1 MKVAAASV
9 VILLSVALPAA
20 AETASLTPPESTD
33 TALFVAPGN
42 LGDIDSRPAPDPQ
55 FAPEWQF
62 RGFPLHAA
70 ALADDSARI
79 SELVASGFEVDY
91 RDRYGKTPLMVA
103 AAFGNVDA
111 VRRLL
116 ALGAD
121 IEAGDTVTGARALHH
136 AARMGHAG
144 LPAAR
149 VLAAAGADVNAGAFL
164 GETPLHLA
172 ASYGHVG
179 MIAFLADSGASLE
192 TRDNEGVRPLE
203 AARRL
208 GRMVAV
214 ETLLR
219 LGAREDTIH
228 DAVNAGDLA
237 RVRQLL
243 RAGASANDL
252 GLDGGPLARA
262 AAKGYV
268 AVAAA
273 LLDAGADIEG
283 ESDPFSAHPL
293 HIAAMSD
300 QPAMVAFLVERGA
313 RLESR
318 NAEGRTPLMMA
329 AAYQKTAVGKLL
341 VDAGADIAAV
351 DDKEMSA
358 AHHAASSGDAE
369 LLLHLMRHGIDANSQ
384 NRLNGMAPL
393 HYAAGYG
400 DLQVIRLLA
409 GHGGDFRLRDRTG
422 RTPLDHAYHCR
433 AMLAA
438 ALIAQLDPP

>member
-9 VILLSVALPAA
+9 VILLSALPAA
-20 AETASLTPPESTD
+20 AETASLTLPPSTD

-149 VLAAAGADVNAGAFL
+149 VLAAAGADVNAGAFH

-172 ASYGHVG
+172 ASYGHIG
-179 MIAFLADSGASLE
+179 MIAFLAESGASLE
-192 TRDNEGVRPLE
+192 ARDTEGVRPLE

-208 GRMVAV
+208 GRMVGV

-243 RAGASANDL
+243 GAGASANDS

-273 LLDAGADIEG
+273 LVDAGADIEG
-283 ESDPFSAHPL
+283 EDNPWSSRPL
-293 HIAAMSD
+293 HIAAIAD
-300 QPAMVAFLVERGA
+300 QPAMAAFLIESGA
-313 RLESR
+313 DLESR
-318 NAEGRTPLMMA
+318 DAEGRTPLMVA
-329 AAYQKTAVGKLL
+329 AGYQKTAVGQLL
-341 VDAGADIAAV
+341 IDAGADVTAV
-351 DDKEMSA
+351 DNMEMA
-358 AHHAASSGDAE
+358 AIHYTAMSGDAD
-369 LLLHLMRHGIDANSQ
+369 LMLQLMRRGINANSQ

-393 HYAAGYG
+393 HYAAGFG
-400 DLQVIRLLA
+400 DLSVIRLLA
-409 GHGGDFRLRDRTG
+409 SHGGDFHLRDRTG
-422 RTPLDHAYHCR
+422 RTPLDHAYHCG

-438 ALIAQLDPP
+438 ALIAQLDPH